1 MVSNSLGK
9 TEETPGLRSRIV
21 AVLLAV
27 SLLPLCLVGVGSW
40 IVFERLLEQ
49 KSFELQRTI
58 VESHSRAIESYL
70 DERLNSLQLIV
81 STSTLSDL
89 IDSSNLRDH
98 FDILNL
104 TSNNGFV
111 DLGVIGSDGEHLA
124 YVGPYDLMGRNYR
137 QADWF
142 KQVMTE
148 GTYISDVFLGFR
160 QIPHCIIAIIAVK
173 NSQGDRS
180 WILRATINSDQFDQ
194 MVRTG
199 MLGETGDVFIVNR
212 DGLYQTTPRVGSIL
226 DASPLTDLDYF
237 QGVRDRKLKVNGSLK
252 IQVTT
257 WINQNHWL
265 LVAQQD
271 AAEVRAPVTRAI
283 TYGALI
289 VLGAVILLVVTTF
302 FATGHLTYQI
312 DRANERREEMFRAF
326 MRSAK
331 LASLGE
337 LATGFAHEI
346 NNPLAVISA
355 DQTNITDI
363 VSALPDDFEER
374 REVLET
380 LERSKKQVQ
389 RCKSITTRMLQF
401 GRQHESELKPTDI
414 GKGLREIVDLLER
427 QARVGNVELKLSVE
441 ENLPLV
447 LIDPIELEQVMVN
460 LINNSFQAL
469 PQGGHIDVQVRRE
482 DNWVDLEVKDDGSGI
497 PPEILERIFEPFFT
511 TKPVGKGT
519 GLGLSVC
526 YGIVQLW
533 EGRIEAKSQPGKGTT
548 MLIRIPIKEG
558 SHREGKS
565 AEVSHG

>member
-1 MVSNSLGK
+1 MGANFPGR
-9 TEETPGLRSRIV
+9 TEKTPGLRSRIV

-40 IVFERLLEQ
+40 IVFGRLLEQ

-58 VESHSRAIESYL
+58 VEGHSRAIESYL
-70 DERLNSLQLIV
+70 SERLNSLRLIV
-81 STSTLSDL
+81 STSTLGDL
-89 IDSSNLRDH
+89 IDSSNLRHH
-98 FDILNL
+98 FDILSR
-104 TSNNGFV
+104 TSHDGFV
-111 DLGVIGSDGEHLA
+111 DLGVIDSDGQHLA

-160 QIPHCIIAIIAVK
+160 QVPHCIIAVK

-212 DGLYQTTPRVGSIL
+212 VGFYQTTPRVGSVL
-226 DASPLTDLDYF
+226 DVSPITDLDYF
-237 QGVRDRKLKVNGSLK
+237 RGVRDRKLKLDGSLK

-265 LVAQQD
+265 MVAQQD

-289 VLGAVILLVVTTF
+289 VLLAVILLVVTTF
-302 FATGHLTYQI
+302 FATGHLTGQI
-312 DRANERREEMFRAF
+312 DKANERREEMFRAF

-337 LATGFAHEI
+337 LATGLAHEI

-363 VSALPDDFEER
+363 VSALPGDFEGRGEL
-374 REVLET
+374 LET
-380 LERSKKQVQ
+380 MERSKKQVQ
-389 RCKSITTRMLQF
+389 RCKSITTKMLQF

-427 QARVGNVELKLSVE
+427 QARVRNVEMKLSVE
-441 ENLPLV
+441 GNLPPV
-447 LIDPIELEQVMVN
+447 LIDPIELEQVVVN

-469 PQGGHIDVQVRRE
+469 PQGGHIDIQARRE
-482 DNWVDLEVKDDGSGI
+482 DDRVVLEVKDDGSGI

-533 EGRIEAKSQPGKGTT
+533 GGRIEAESEPGKGTT

-558 SHREGKS
+558 LHHEGES
-565 AEVSHG
+565 AEVSHE